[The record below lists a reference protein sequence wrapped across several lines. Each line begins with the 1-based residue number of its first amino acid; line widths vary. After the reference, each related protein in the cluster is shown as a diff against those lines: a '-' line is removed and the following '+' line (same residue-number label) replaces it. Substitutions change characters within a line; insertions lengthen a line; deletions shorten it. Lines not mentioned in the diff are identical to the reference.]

1 MRVGSTA
8 LRSVHVSGFASF
20 CLLTPQ
26 CRLYPL
32 PVRRASALPPAS
44 FRPPVTRGALAV
56 QLTLPRV
63 GPVEDFHLQESAPCR
78 AHKKRR
84 RVSIPGGLIRGR
96 SGSLARPSVSASN
109 GVCRTLTEAYND
121 ESTRRPRGA
130 PEGAGPDLRIATRK
144 PQRARKDGTRSG
156 CLRKDDRIVG
166 SGCA

>member
-1 MRVGSTA
+1 MDHERGGASLSPVLPIRCSSSSVNA
-8 LRSVHVSGFASF
+8 PSDSAAQPKWPRSQANARFRLRSLRNVCMYCRVLRALAAS
-20 CLLTPQ
+20 
-26 CRLYPL
+26 
-32 PVRRASALPPAS
+32 VVALPTGS
-44 FRPPVTRGALAV
+44 
-56 QLTLPRV
+56 
-63 GPVEDFHLQESAPCR
+63 SA
-78 AHKKRR
+78 KKRR

-144 PQRARKDGTRSG
+144 PQRARKGGTRSG